1 MLLELRRSV
10 RTLRGI
16 GSRRELVLADS
27 GILTVA
33 DLLLYLPYRYL
44 DRSKESRISELPEGQ
59 EVTALGQVQSTT
71 VIPGRRRRFVL
82 TLEDESGELECVWFS
97 GHQYL
102 RTAFNEG
109 DFLAAAGKISRFGK
123 KRQIVH
129 PEVEVLTEAGEDT
142 RIHTGRIIPLYSISA
157 RMQSEKLSSRGIRR
171 IIHDALDTVGSE
183 IEETLPEG
191 MRTQRHVVGLAEAV
205 RKIHFPD
212 SMEQVDA
219 ARTRLAFEELLC
231 IQLYLGSRS
240 MEVGSRRGKG
250 FVVPGDLAPKLIEQL
265 PFTLTGAQQRVLDE
279 IWADVARPSAMHR
292 LLQGDVGSGK
302 TLVALLAVLPVVEA
316 GAQAV
321 LMAPTEILAEQ
332 HRRTLMDLSKPL
344 GISVDLLTG
353 NMSAGQR
360 KGVLA
365 GVRSGETHILV
376 GTHAVLQE
384 DVIFRELGMC
394 VVDEQHRFGVAQRAA
409 LREKGELPHL
419 MVMTATPIPRTL
431 ALTLYGDLD
440 VTILDEL
447 PKGRKPVVTG
457 WRPVADREKALEFL
471 REEVGKG
478 RQGYIVYPAISE
490 SSSGL
495 STATGAFEDLG
506 KGELEGLS
514 LGLLHGQLPAEVKE
528 EAMAAFRDG
537 TIEVLICT
545 TVVEVG
551 VDVPNASVMMVEHA
565 ERFGLSQLHQL
576 RGRVGRGTHESYC
589 ILVAIPDG
597 ELTPDALSRLE
608 TMARTT
614 DGFEIAE
621 MDLNIR
627 GAGQIFGTRQA
638 GVPEFR
644 FADLRRDED
653 LVVAAREDA
662 LSLLAGDPKLR
673 RHELLAAQ
681 VSALEANWK
690 TISDTG

>member
-1 MLLELRRSV
+1 
-10 RTLRGI
+10 
-16 GSRRELVLADS
+16 LADS

-506 KGELEGLS
+506 KGELERLS

>member
-506 KGELEGLS
+506 KGELERLS

>member
-1 MLLELRRSV
+1 
-10 RTLRGI
+10 
-16 GSRRELVLADS
+16 LADS

-394 VVDEQHRFGVAQRAA
+394 VVDEQHRFGVAQLAA

-419 MVMTATPIPRTL
+419 MVTTATPIPRTL

>member
-419 MVMTATPIPRTL
+419 MVTTATPIPRTL